1 MGITQEKGL
10 RGERAAAEW
19 LLEHR
24 FRLLHTNWRSG
35 RYEIDIVA
43 ENAGTLHIVEV
54 KSRRAGSLT
63 TPEDAITPAKFAA
76 LQKAAAAYIAAFDID
91 LEVQFDVVAVEET
104 DGNFVVRYIPDAM
117 RPGW

>member
-1 MGITQEKGL
+1 MGITQEKGS

-19 LLEHR
+19 LMGHG
-24 FRLLHTNWRSG
+24 FRLLHTNWRNG

-43 ENAGTLHIVEV
+43 ERAGTLHIVEV

-76 LQKAAAAYIAAFDID
+76 LQKAAGAYIATYAVD
-91 LEVQFDVVAVEET
+91 LEVQFDVVAVEEYNG
-104 DGNFVVRYIPDAM
+104 DFSIRYIPDAM
-117 RPGW
+117 TPGW